1 MRNQITVGQ
10 VAVLQAALRARYR
23 ALREEVRQ
31 DLLKADDDRAE
42 LVAGGVRDLE
52 DESVADLI
60 VDLDLADTDRDL
72 EELRDVQAALVRIKE
87 GFYGVCGQCGGP
99 IPLERLTACP
109 TARRCQRCQRLYEKT
124 FAQKGMASL

>member
-1 MRNQITVGQ
+1 MRNQIAAGQ
-10 VAVLQAALRARYR
+10 VAALQAALLARYR
-23 ALREEVRQ
+23 ALREEVGQ
-31 DLLKADDDRAE
+31 DLLKADDDRTE
-42 LVAGGVRDLE
+42 LATGGVRDLE

-72 EELRDVQAALVRIKE
+72 EELREVQAALVRIKE
-87 GFYGVCGQCGGP
+87 GFYGVCGRCGGP

-109 TARRCQRCQRLYEKT
+109 TATRCEPCQRLHEKT

>member
-10 VAVLQAALRARYR
+10 VAELQAALRARYR

-42 LVAGGVRDLE
+42 LAAGGVRDLE

-72 EELRDVQAALVRIKE
+72 EESREVQAALVRIKE
-87 GFYGVCGQCGGP
+87 GFYGVCSHCGGP

-109 TARRCQRCQRLYEKT
+109 TARRCEPCQRLHEKT